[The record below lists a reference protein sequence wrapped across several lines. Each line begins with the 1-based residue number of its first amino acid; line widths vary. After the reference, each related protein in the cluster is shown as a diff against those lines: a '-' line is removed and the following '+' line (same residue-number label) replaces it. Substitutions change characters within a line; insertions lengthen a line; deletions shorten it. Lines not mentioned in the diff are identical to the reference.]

1 MLSDI
6 VPLVVLAS
14 SDFPEQDAFSL
25 LQWIANPHN
34 WAILGTIG
42 GTIYTAARFASKRLY
57 SRMEDYINQFESKQ
71 NEQISQLDSS
81 LTDIKNYMIVNQAE
95 NELTMLRIQLQT
107 GLQTG
112 LLTQQELYK
121 LYDEYKRK
129 GGNSYI
135 DRLVCDYHEKGETNE
150 N

>member
-1 MLSDI
+1 MLSEI
-6 VPLVVLAS
+6 IPHVVLAS
-14 SDFPEQDAFSL
+14 SDFPEQDAFTL

-42 GTIYTAARFASKRLY
+42 GTIYGATRFASKKLY

-81 LTDIKNYMIVNQAE
+81 LTDIKNYMIVNQTE

-112 LLTQQELYK
+112 LLTEQELYK

-135 DRLVCDYHEKGETNE
+135 DRLVRDYHGKGETNE